1 MPINNPRHSRFFWR
15 SSAMFGL
22 LDFERQ
28 FQEVNTAWE
37 KTLGMSTGQLLA
49 KKIFDFIH
57 PDDQASTEY
66 YFSQLDEG
74 LFSVSFAARFRHY
87 DGFYR
92 NVLWEI
98 NSAASAEYAYYVVG
112 MDITSREQP
121 MVADEMITVLQDGV
135 VLQYANGTIGAC
147 NPSAERILGITADQ
161 MMGWTLIDPDWR
173 MIHEDGSPFPTE
185 THPAICTLRTGQ
197 SYANEIIGIVKPDD
211 SVIWLRLNTYPLW
224 RDDVTTP
231 YAVVISFTDMTQYKE
246 NEQALRKKA
255 SQPTNGSISE
265 NNYDLWD
272 WDLKSNE
279 MQFSPRWAKMLGFE
293 ENELIHSVESWHQ
306 RIHPN
311 DYKRVM
317 ADIQNHLDGLTPVC
331 ENNHRLQH
339 KDGNYHS
346 ILNRAVVV
354 RDAAGKP
361 YRMVGSHIDVT
372 EPRNFEE
379 ELNEINKKYQS
390 LMELESDAIFL
401 IETETTKILEVNKAA
416 TQLYGYN
423 RNQLLKMPKLEL
435 SAQPDKTEKSI
446 KKGMKSVSTQYH
458 KRENGTV
465 FPVEVTS
472 NPFLFH
478 GKSVLTVI
486 VRDMSERQR
495 IETALWESESKYR
508 QLFEA
513 ASHATIVFDANTQ
526 QIFDINRAAID
537 LYGYS
542 KEEWLQM
549 TTEQISAEPVKKR
562 GAFGIGNKRMQIIP
576 LRWHRKKD
584 GTVFPVEIS
593 SGNTYLFQGRSLIC
607 ATVRDITERKAHE
620 EALRQERD
628 FVKTLV
634 QASPAFFLAIN
645 PDGKIRMIN
654 KAMLQATEYKFEDLI
669 EKDFLTTFIP
679 PAERSLVSN
688 EIDNLIKTM
697 QPSLAEYHILSQSGK
712 ALLVEWH
719 SRAIVKAEGAL
730 DYFFGVGID
739 VTERKKTQGHLRLF
753 KSIIESSDEAIAIT
767 NPDGQLVYMNPAHE
781 KLFGR
786 SFKEAKQMKYIEN
799 YPPSSIA
806 VWEKEMKPALAQGS
820 SWEGELDVLY
830 KDGAQFPI
838 WQRVDA
844 VRDNKGNILFNFSL
858 MHDISER
865 QRMWETLRKQWEEH
879 QMIFNTVPAM
889 IWYCDANNQLL
900 RQNNKAEEIAKNYR
914 DELKTIINCQEVIQL
929 GRAQYGITHNL
940 NCAKSKDTSQTN
952 TNDAHEENAR
962 WLQIDKIPYRDIQGN
977 VVGVIVFAV
986 DMTEH
991 KQTQSTLQVNEER
1004 MHLVVENMPIMLNAL
1019 DAEGNIIAWNR
1030 AGEEITGYSAEEIIG
1045 NSKAIEMLYPD
1056 TTDRR
1061 RMLSQVA
1068 QFTSTPF
1075 QTKRRTA
1082 QESEKNQA
1090 NKNNKLEAKNPNLNL
1105 ESEKGIQTWETKITT
1120 KNGKTKMIAWSSV
1133 SKQFPIPGWH
1143 TWFIGQDVTLRKLV
1157 ERTYQDNEA
1166 LVASVFNVTKL
1177 GVCLTDDR
1185 GRFLQVN
1192 RTYADFYGYRPEE
1205 LIGQPFTTVLPAAVH
1220 NDAVREYYSLLM
1232 AREEPTL
1239 LKRRGEQHRNGQSFD
1254 VQIMASRV
1262 ILEDKRRILLSI
1274 VSPWVETPEK

>member
-1 MPINNPRHSRFFWR
+1 MPVNNPRHSRFFWR

-28 FQEVNTAWE
+28 FQEINTAWE
-37 KTLGMSTGQLLA
+37 KTLSLSTGQLLA
-49 KKIFDFIH
+49 KKFLDFIH

-66 YFSQLDEG
+66 YFNQLDEG
-74 LFSVSFAARFRHY
+74 LSSVSFAARFRHY
-87 DGFYR
+87 DGYYR

-121 MVADEMITVLQDGV
+121 MVADEMISVLQDGV

-197 SYANEIIGIVKPDD
+197 SYANEIIGIVKQDE
-211 SVIWLRLNTYPLW
+211 SAIWLRLNTYPLW

-231 YAVVISFTDMTQYKE
+231 YAVVISFSDMTQYKE

-255 SQPTNGSISE
+255 SQPSGGNITE

-272 WDLKSNE
+272 WDLQSNE
-279 MQFSPRWAKMLGFE
+279 MQFSSRWAKMLGFQ
-293 ENELIHSVESWHQ
+293 ENELVHSVDTWHQ
-306 RIHPN
+306 RIHPS

-331 ENNHRLQH
+331 ENSHRIQH
-339 KDGNYHS
+339 KDGSYRW
-346 ILNRAVVV
+346 ILNRAVLV

-361 YRMVGSHIDVT
+361 YRMVGSHIDIT
-372 EPRNFEE
+372 EPRSFEE
-379 ELNEINKKYQS
+379 ELNEIKKKYQY

-401 IETETTKILEVNKAA
+401 LAGETSEILEINKAT

-423 RNQLLKMPKLEL
+423 RNQLLKMTHLQL
-435 SAQPDKTEKSI
+435 SAQPDKTEQTI
-446 KKGMKSVSTQYH
+446 KKGMKSVSSQYH
-458 KRENGTV
+458 KREDGSV

-478 GKSVLTVI
+478 NQPVLIVA

-513 ASHATIVFDANTQ
+513 ASNSTIVFDANTQ

-542 KEEWLQM
+542 KEEWMQM

-562 GAFGIGNKRMQIIP
+562 GAFGVGNKRVQIIP

-593 SGNTYLFQGRSLIC
+593 TGNTYLFQGRSLIC

-654 KAMLQATEYKFEDLI
+654 KAMLQATEYKFEDI
-669 EKDFLTTFIP
+669 VNKDFLTTFIP
-679 PAERSLVSN
+679 PAERALVAN
-688 EIDNLIKTM
+688 EIENLTKTM
-697 QPSLAEYHILSQSGK
+697 QPSLAEYHILSRSGK

-730 DYFFGVGID
+730 DYCFGVGID

-806 VWEKEMKPALAQGS
+806 FWEKEIKPALAQGS
-820 SWEGELDVLY
+820 SWEGELDALY
-830 KDGAQFPI
+830 KDETIFPI
-838 WQRVDA
+838 WQRIDA
-844 VRDNKGNILFNFSL
+844 VRDNKGNILFNFCL

-889 IWYCDANNQLL
+889 IWYCDTNKQLL
-900 RQNNKAEEIAKNYR
+900 RQNNKAAEISKKYQQ
-914 DELKTIINCQEVIQL
+914 ELATIINCEEVVQQ
-929 GRAQYGITHNL
+929 GRPQYGIVHNL
-940 NCAKSKDTSQTN
+940 NATKSQHTDQTN
-952 TNDAHEENAR
+952 NANQYDEENAR
-962 WLQIDKIPYRDIQGN
+962 WLQIDKIPYRDMQGN
-977 VVGVIVFAV
+977 VTSVIVFGV

-1019 DAEGNIIAWNR
+1019 DVDGNIIAWNR
-1030 AGEEITGYSAEEIIG
+1030 ASEEITGYSAEEMIG
-1045 NSKAIEMLYPD
+1045 NAKAIETLYPD

-1061 RMLSQVA
+1061 RMLSQA
-1068 QFTSTPF
+1068 TQFASTSF
-1075 QTKRRTA
+1075 NKRTA
-1082 QESEKNQA
+1082 PDTDNAQA
-1090 NKNNKLEAKNPNLNL
+1090 NNNNNLVTRNSNSPLEL
-1105 ESEKGIQTWETKITT
+1105 EKAVQTWETRITG
-1120 KNGKTKMIAWSSV
+1120 KNGHTKLIAWSSV
-1133 SKQFPIPGWH
+1133 AKQFPIPGWH

-1157 ERTYQDNEA
+1157 ERTYQDYDV
-1166 LVASVFNVTKL
+1166 LMASVFHVTKL
-1177 GVCLTDDR
+1177 GICLTDDR

-1192 RTYADFYGYRPEE
+1192 RTYAEFYGYRPEE
-1205 LIGQPFTTVLPAAVH
+1205 LIGQPFTTILPAAIH

-1232 AREEPTL
+1232 TREEPTL
-1239 LKRRGEQHRNGQSFD
+1239 LKRRGEQHRNGQLFD

-1274 VSPWVETPEK
+1274 VTQWVET